1 MGILSRFG
9 DIVQANVNAVLDKME
24 DPSKMIDQYLRE
36 LNENLAEVKKETA
49 GVMAEETRTRR
60 LMEENQ
66 AEAARYEDLAK
77 QALLAGNE
85 GDAKVFLAKKQQ
97 LESAG
102 AGLVTAYTAAHENA
116 VKMRQMHDKLVA
128 DIEELNARK
137 ATIKAKAAVAKTQ
150 SKVNEMT
157 SAGDRAEG
165 ARSAFDRMEAKA
177 DEMLDRANAVA
188 ELSEQPAAPTE
199 DLAKKYAAAGAEAA
213 VDDDLARLK
222 KEMGLE

>member
-66 AEAARYEDLAK
+66 AEVARYEDLAK

-85 GDAKVFLAKKQQ
+85 GYAKVFLAKKQQ
-97 LESAG
+97 L
-102 AGLVTAYTAAHENA
+102 
-116 VKMRQMHDKLVA
+116 
-128 DIEELNARK
+128 
-137 ATIKAKAAVAKTQ
+137 
-150 SKVNEMT
+150 
-157 SAGDRAEG
+157 
-165 ARSAFDRMEAKA
+165 
-177 DEMLDRANAVA
+177 
-188 ELSEQPAAPTE
+188 
-199 DLAKKYAAAGAEAA
+199 
-213 VDDDLARLK
+213 
-222 KEMGLE
+222 

>member
-24 DPSKMIDQYLRE
+24 DPVQDDRPVTLRE

-85 GDAKVFLAKKQQ
+85 GDAKVFLAK
-97 LESAG
+97 E
-102 AGLVTAYTAAHENA
+102 TAAGECGC
-116 VKMRQMHDKLVA
+116 R
-128 DIEELNARK
+128 
-137 ATIKAKAAVAKTQ
+137 
-150 SKVNEMT
+150 S
-157 SAGDRAEG
+157 GDG
-165 ARSAFDRMEAKA
+165 IHGG
-177 DEMLDRANAVA
+177 
-188 ELSEQPAAPTE
+188 T
-199 DLAKKYAAAGAEAA
+199 
-213 VDDDLARLK
+213 
-222 KEMGLE
+222 

>member
-77 QALLAGNE
+77 
-85 GDAKVFLAKKQQ
+85 
-97 LESAG
+97 
-102 AGLVTAYTAAHENA
+102 
-116 VKMRQMHDKLVA
+116 
-128 DIEELNARK
+128 
-137 ATIKAKAAVAKTQ
+137 
-150 SKVNEMT
+150 
-157 SAGDRAEG
+157 
-165 ARSAFDRMEAKA
+165 
-177 DEMLDRANAVA
+177 
-188 ELSEQPAAPTE
+188 
-199 DLAKKYAAAGAEAA
+199 
-213 VDDDLARLK
+213 
-222 KEMGLE
+222 

>member
-1 MGILSRFG
+1 MGILDRFS
-9 DIVQANVNAVLDKME
+9 DIAKANINDVLDRCE
-24 DPSKMIDQYLRE
+24 DPSKMIEQYLRE
-36 LNENLAEVKKETA
+36 LTDDLIEVKRETA
-49 GVMAEETRTRR
+49 GIMAEETRAKR
-60 LMEENQ
+60 LVDEN
-66 AEAARYEDLAK
+66 AAQIARCAGLARK
-77 QALLAGNE
+77 ALAAGNE
-85 GDAKVFLAKKQQ
+85 ADARVFLAKKQE
-97 LESAG
+97 LAG
-102 AGLVTAYTAAHENA
+102 RAEGLTVAYEGAKANA
-116 VKMRQMHDKLVA
+116 DKMRQMHDKLVA

-188 ELSEQPAAPTE
+188 ELSEQPADPTE

>member
-116 VKMRQMHDKLVA
+116 VKMLLPRA
-128 DIEELNARK
+128 DGHTPLR
-137 ATIKAKAAVAKTQ
+137 
-150 SKVNEMT
+150 
-157 SAGDRAEG
+157 
-165 ARSAFDRMEAKA
+165 
-177 DEMLDRANAVA
+177 
-188 ELSEQPAAPTE
+188 
-199 DLAKKYAAAGAEAA
+199 
-213 VDDDLARLK
+213 
-222 KEMGLE
+222 